1 MLVTGAVVCHMCLYM
16 QESNAVY
23 KEGLQHCKLIDVKI
37 MYAPVVIR
45 HHASTEHERKV
56 SNSFERAGDK
66 ISALSGYGN
75 GSFASSVAQSEK
87 SSHVT
92 ATRPLINP

>member
-1 MLVTGAVVCHMCLYM
+1 M
-16 QESNAVY
+16 QESSAVC

-37 MYAPVVIR
+37 KYAPGVI
-45 HHASTEHERKV
+45 HHANTEEHERKI

-66 ISALSGYGN
+66 ISALSGYGS
-75 GSFASSVAQSEK
+75 GPFATSVAQSEK

-92 ATRPLINP
+92 ATRPFINP